1 MLRYKD
7 HHLLRL
13 GSGLLDIAMMR
24 RPWVVGVEVPGEGIG
39 EGRHGRAA
47 GVVPLEWWGA
57 PVRRHAVRTAIKVMM
72 AQLRPPV
79 LLVVP
84 GSHRNAASWVPWP
97 SVLWAATGWWL
108 MWRRASSKGRPLGMW
123 GATVWWLEA

>member
-1 MLRYKD
+1 
-7 HHLLRL
+7 
-13 GSGLLDIAMMR
+13 MMR

-57 PVRRHAVRTAIKVMM
+57 PGRRHAVMIVIKAMM

-79 LLVVP
+79 LVASRVP
-84 GSHRNAASWVPWP
+84 RP

-108 MWRRASSKGRPLGMW
+108 MWRQASSKRRPLGRW

>member
-1 MLRYKD
+1 
-7 HHLLRL
+7 
-13 GSGLLDIAMMR
+13 MMR
-24 RPWVVGVEVPGEGIG
+24 RPWVVGVELPGEGIG

-47 GVVPLEWWGA
+47 GVVPPEWWGA
-57 PVRRHAVRTAIKVMM
+57 SGRRRAVRTVIKAMM

-79 LLVVP
+79 LLVLP
-84 GSHRNAASWVPWP
+84 GSHGHAASRVPWP

-108 MWRRASSKGRPLGMW
+108 MWRGASSKGRPLGRW